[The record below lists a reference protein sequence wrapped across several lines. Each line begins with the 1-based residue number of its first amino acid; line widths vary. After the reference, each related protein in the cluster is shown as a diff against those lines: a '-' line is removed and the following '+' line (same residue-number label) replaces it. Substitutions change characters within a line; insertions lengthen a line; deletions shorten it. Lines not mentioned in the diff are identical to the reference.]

1 MRVKEGD
8 KRSYVSLRV
17 MVSLILLLTSLAAC
31 GGSTTTTAPT
41 AAPAAATS
49 APAPAASTAA
59 APAAAEATAAP
70 AEATAAPAGATAAPA
85 ATAAG
90 QAAGAAK
97 GKIQIAVV
105 AGAMLDTM
113 QKFADAFEK
122 ANPGTEVE
130 VVTEP
135 EGGAFEA
142 LIAAGN
148 QPDIITGSFG
158 YMPAKYASLDALI
171 PLEDLPGA
179 QELFAR
185 LDKRTAQQD
194 LGHNYYVPLGVDIT
208 MMIYNKDLFKEAGLD
223 PEKPPQTWDEF
234 LAAAEKIDALP
245 ARADGSDVKGTV
257 FWNDA
262 LAWGGWYW
270 NMLQPIYLNGNQ
282 NQCLLLNR
290 LGTDIVFDKPECKM
304 DAFFDFTTKAQKFA
318 PPTMEK
324 NFFSRTIGMWPQ
336 YGYSWEPNLKTA
348 AEKPM
353 EIGKDVGVAP
363 VPVPEAG
370 QTSYTTLG
378 GRPLMIMKTTPE
390 RQALAWEFVK
400 FLMEDENNM
409 NFIKELGYLPAIT
422 SLQSDPYFSEPA
434 RKPFVDML
442 ANAIYPQPLA
452 NFDAAANAVL
462 AVYQQAVVEGKQ
474 APDQA
479 AKTAADEARAAL
491 KK

>member
-1 MRVKEGD
+1 MNTTKRAPHGSMR
-8 KRSYVSLRV
+8 LAA
-17 MVSLILLLTSLAAC
+17 MLMIMALLAAC
-31 GGSTTTTAPT
+31 GSSTTTTPSGEPVSPGALS
-41 AAPAAATS
+41 TS
-49 APAPAASTAA
+49 APAGEQPAATAA
-59 APAAAEATAAP
+59 APAAA
-70 AEATAAPAGATAAPA
+70 ATAAPAGEQPA
-85 ATAAG
+85 ASA
-90 QAAGAAK
+90 Q

-105 AGAMLDTM
+105 AGAMGETM
-113 QKFADAFEK
+113 QKLVGAFED
-122 ANPGTEVE
+122 AHPGTQVE
-130 VVTEP
+130 IVTEP

-158 YMPAKYASLDALI
+158 YMPAKYASIDALV
-171 PLEDLPGA
+171 PLEEMPGA
-179 QELFAR
+179 PELFAR
-185 LDKRTAQQD
+185 LDERTVQQD

-208 MMIYNKDLFKEAGLD
+208 MMIYNKELFKEAGLD

-282 NQCLLLNR
+282 NACQMVNR
-290 LGTDIVFDKPECKM
+290 LGTDIAFDKPECNLT
-304 DAFFDFTTKAQKFA
+304 AFFDFTKRAQQYA

-348 AEKPM
+348 AERPM
-353 EIGKDVGVAP
+353 VIGEDVGVAP
-363 VPVPEAG
+363 VPVPNAG
-370 QTSYTTLG
+370 DTSYTTLG

-400 FLMEDENNM
+400 FLMEDDNNLQ
-409 NFIKELGYLPAIT
+409 FIKELGYLPAIT
-422 SLQSDPYFSEPA
+422 SLQADPYFAEPA

-442 ANAIYPQPLA
+442 PNAIYPQPLA
-452 NFDAAANAVL
+452 NFDVAANAVL
-462 AVYQQAVVEGKQ
+462 GVYQQTVVEGKHS
-474 APDQA
+474 PEEA
-479 AKTAADEARAAL
+479 AQLAAEQARAAL

>member
-1 MRVKEGD
+1 M
-8 KRSYVSLRV
+8 
-17 MVSLILLLTSLAAC
+17 ILVPVLALLAAC
-31 GGSTTTTAPT
+31 GGTQTSGPT
-41 AAPAAATS
+41 AGTAATAVGAAATS
-49 APAPAASTAA
+49 APAPAAATT
-59 APAAAEATAAP
+59 APAATDATAAP
-70 AEATAAPAGATAAPA
+70 GAATAAPGAEPAPA
-85 ATAAG
+85 ATTE
-90 QAAGAAK
+90 
-97 GKIQIAVV
+97 GKIQVAVV
-105 AGAMLDTM
+105 AGAMRDTM
-113 QKFADAFEK
+113 DKFAKTFMDAH
-122 ANPGTEVE
+122 PGTTVE
-130 VVTEP
+130 VVIEP

-158 YMPAKYASLDALI
+158 YMPTKYASLNALI

-185 LDKRTAQQD
+185 LDEKTVNKD
-194 LGHNYYVPLGVDIT
+194 LGHNYYVPLGVDVT
-208 MMIYNKDLFKEAGLD
+208 AMIYNKDLFKEAGLD
-223 PEKPPQTWDEF
+223 PEKPPLTWDEF

-282 NQCLLLNR
+282 NQCALLNR

-304 DAFFDFTTKAQKFA
+304 DAFFDFTKKAQQFA

-363 VPVPEAG
+363 VPVPNAG
-370 QTSYTTLG
+370 DTSFTTLG

-400 FLMEDENNM
+400 FLMEEQNNLQ
-409 NFIKELGYLPAIT
+409 FIKELGYLPAIT
-422 SLQSDPYFSEPA
+422 SLQSDPYFSEPT

-442 ANAIYPQPLA
+442 ANAVYPQALA
-452 NFDAAANAVL
+452 NFDTAANAVL
-462 AVYQQAVVEGKQ
+462 STYQATVVEGKN
-474 APDQA
+474 APPEAVTLA
-479 AKTAADEARAAL
+479 AEKARTEL

>member
-1 MRVKEGD
+1 V
-8 KRSYVSLRV
+8 
-17 MVSLILLLTSLAAC
+17 
-31 GGSTTTTAPT
+31 AP
-41 AAPAAATS
+41 
-49 APAPAASTAA
+49 
-59 APAAAEATAAP
+59 
-70 AEATAAPAGATAAPA
+70 GALAPA
-85 ATAAG
+85 ATATTGEQPAPAATATTGEQPAATG
-90 QAAGAAK
+90 Q

-105 AGAMLDTM
+105 AGAMSETM
-113 QKFADAFEK
+113 QKLVGAFEDSH
-122 ANPGTEVE
+122 PGTQVE
-130 VVTEP
+130 IVTEP

-158 YMPAKYASLDALI
+158 YMPAKYASIDALI
-171 PLEDLPGA
+171 PLEEMPGA

-185 LDKRTAQQD
+185 LDERTVQQD

-245 ARADGSDVKGTV
+245 ARPNGGDVKGTV

-282 NQCLLLNR
+282 NQCQMLNR
-290 LGTDIVFDKPECKM
+290 LGTDIAFDKPECNM
-304 DAFFDFTTKAQKFA
+304 AAFFDFTKQAQQYA
-318 PPTMEK
+318 PPTMDQK

-348 AEKPM
+348 ADRPM

-363 VPVPEAG
+363 VPVPKAG
-370 QTSYTTLG
+370 DTSYTTLG

-400 FLMEDENNM
+400 FLMEDQNNLQ
-409 NFIKELGYLPAIT
+409 FIKELGYLPAIK
-422 SLQSDPYFSEPA
+422 SLQSDPYFAEPA

-442 ANAIYPQPLA
+442 PNAIYPQPLA

-462 AVYQQAVVEGKQ
+462 GVYQQTVVEGKSS
-474 APDQA
+474 PDQA
-479 AKTAADEARAAL
+479 AQQAAEQARAAL

>member
-1 MRVKEGD
+1 MCID
-8 KRSYVSLRV
+8 
-17 MVSLILLLTSLAAC
+17 LAP
-31 GGSTTTTAPT
+31 G
-41 AAPAAATS
+41 AAT
-49 APAPAASTAA
+49 P
-59 APAAAEATAAP
+59 
-70 AEATAAPAGATAAPA
+70 
-85 ATAAG
+85 
-90 QAAGAAK
+90 
-97 GKIQIAVV
+97 GKIQVAVV
-105 AGAMLDTM
+105 ASAMRDTM
-113 QKFADAFEK
+113 DKFAKTFMA
-122 ANPGTEVE
+122 AHPGTTVE
-130 VVTEP
+130 VVIEP

-158 YMPAKYASLDALI
+158 YMPTKYASLDALI

-179 QELFAR
+179 QELFVQ
-185 LDKRTAQQD
+185 LDEKTVNKD
-194 LGHNYYVPLGVDIT
+194 LGHNYYVPLGVDVT
-208 MMIYNKDLFKEAGLD
+208 AMIYNKDLFKEAGLD

-282 NQCLLLNR
+282 NKCALLNR
-290 LGTDIVFDKPECKM
+290 LGTDIVFNKPECKM
-304 DAFFDFTTKAQKFA
+304 DAFFEFTTKAQKFA

-324 NFFSRTIGMWPQ
+324 NFFSRTIGMWLQ

-353 EIGKDVGVAP
+353 ELGKDVGIAP
-363 VPVPEAG
+363 VPVPNAG
-370 QTSYTTLG
+370 DTSFTTLG

-390 RQALAWEFVK
+390 RQTLAWEFVK
-400 FLMEDENNM
+400 FMMEQENNLQ
-409 NFIKELGYLPAIT
+409 FIKELGYLPAIT
-422 SLQSDPYFSEPA
+422 SLQSDPYFAEPT

-442 ANAIYPQPLA
+442 ANAVYPQALA
-452 NFDAAANAVL
+452 NFDTAANAVL
-462 AVYQQAVVEGKQ
+462 NTYQATVVEGKH
-474 APDQA
+474 APQEA
-479 AKTAADEARAAL
+479 VTLAADKARTDL